1 MALAIAA
8 QLLDLREEPGVRL
21 AAVEERDLVGGRR
34 LDEGAADEERSAEDE
49 KSQSEP
55 IASRRRST
63 SWSVL

>member
-21 AAVEERDLVGGRR
+21 AAVEERDLVGR

>member
-1 MALAIAA
+1 MALAVAA

-21 AAVEERDLVGGRR
+21 AAIEERDLVAGRR
-34 LDEGAADEERSAEDE
+34 PDEGAADEERSAENE

-63 SWSVL
+63 SSSVL